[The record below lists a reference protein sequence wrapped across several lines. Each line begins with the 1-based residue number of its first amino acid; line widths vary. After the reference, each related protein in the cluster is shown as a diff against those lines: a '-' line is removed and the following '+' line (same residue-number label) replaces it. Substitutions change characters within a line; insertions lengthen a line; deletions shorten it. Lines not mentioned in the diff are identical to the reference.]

1 LETRD
6 WRLVEM
12 QWRLEARG
20 WRLVEIV
27 RDTLERLEI
36 GDTDYCA
43 TRLPRADESA
53 LAMTRCCVTPDYQL
67 LRLEIRDW
75 RLPCVCHRLTGRD

>member
-1 LETRD
+1 MQWRYIREIRD
-6 WRLVEM
+6 
-12 QWRLEARG
+12 WRLEARG

-27 RDTLERLEI
+27 RDTIGRLEI

-75 RLPCVCHRLTGRD
+75 RVLAIYRRLTADY